1 MAKAGCEPAEAARN
15 LTPGGRSILE
25 NRGETGISSAAG
37 AGTKSVPINRL
48 LNTLYQNFFVTLAA
62 LRSLF
67 HSS

>member
-37 AGTKSVPINRL
+37 AGTKSVPITR
-48 LNTLYQNFFVTLAA
+48 T
-62 LRSLF
+62 
-67 HSS
+67 SSSPWQP